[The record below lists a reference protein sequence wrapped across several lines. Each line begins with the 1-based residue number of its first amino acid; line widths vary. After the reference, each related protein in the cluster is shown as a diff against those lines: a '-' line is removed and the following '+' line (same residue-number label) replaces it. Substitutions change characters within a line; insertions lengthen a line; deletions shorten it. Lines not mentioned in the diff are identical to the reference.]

1 MRRIARGLH
10 IAAMSFVAMEGV
22 SYAAHRWV
30 MHGPGMRWHA
40 SHHAPSTGRLEA
52 NDLFPVVFSGVGMST
67 FALAHSVPRLRVLW
81 PVAAG
86 ITAYGVA
93 YLTVH
98 ELYIHRRA
106 AIHARLPSSRYAER
120 LRGAHSDHHVDGG
133 EPFGMLLP
141 IGRRRHGAS
150 VPGSSPAPPGREPEA
165 SLDRRP
171 MTTAAMRP
179 RL

>member
-1 MRRIARGLH
+1 MSTRRTSTIRRTIG
-10 IAAMSFVAMEGV
+10 IAAASFVAMEGV

-40 SHHAPSTGRLEA
+40 SHHAPSTGRYEA
-52 NDLFPVVFSGVGMST
+52 NDLYPLVFSGIGVST

-81 PVAAG
+81 PIAAG
-86 ITAYGVA
+86 ITAYGAA
-93 YLTVH
+93 YMTVH

-106 AIHARLPSSRYAER
+106 PIHARLPASRYADH
-120 LRGAHSDHHVDGG
+120 LRRAHGDHHVDGG

-141 IGRRRHGAS
+141 IGRRRHD
-150 VPGSSPAPPGREPEA
+150 
-165 SLDRRP
+165 DRVADPDAFLERRS
-171 MTTAAMRP
+171 TVAAMRA

>member
-1 MRRIARGLH
+1 MRRSVG
-10 IAAMSFVAMEGV
+10 IAAVSFAAMEGV

-40 SHHAPSTGRLEA
+40 SHHAPSSGRYEK
-52 NDLFPVVFSGVGMST
+52 NDLFPLVFSGVGISA
-67 FALAHSVPRLRVLW
+67 FALANSVPRLRVLW

-86 ITAYGVA
+86 ITAYGAA

-106 AIHARLPSSRYAER
+106 TIHTILPRSRYADR
-120 LRGAHSDHHVDGG
+120 LRDAHREHHVDGG
-133 EPFGMLLP
+133 EPFGMLVALS
-141 IGRRRHGAS
+141 RQRHEVG
-150 VPGSSPAPPGREPEA
+150 GEPDTDPY
-165 SLDRRP
+165 LDRRP
-171 MTTAAMRP
+171 TTAAMRA